1 MCTIF
6 HEGHKLLI
14 EAIGNRHYAFV
25 ADFLYFRIQ
34 GSQFVDENGNQ
45 YFVCP
50 NVDYIVNETGYSSSL
65 CTKALSDLAK
75 NDFIKKV
82 KFRCNDGAVRLKIF
96 ITEKLNNIMSEI
108 AELVIN
114 KKKKQLLADIEEATS
129 NDDSDSTLNE
139 RSIIK
144 EENIKENNNINKSSK
159 DDDDEP
165 PKNGNQSSVKN
176 VIFSFSLDLAEDS
189 YEYQFVKQLADSY
202 NLDFNDLLVALIELQ
217 ELNVYST
224 VDDLIEDAISTLKR
238 ISGNKN
244 EIPQAFSRIHA
255 KKSVFFAEDYRDEVL
270 TPKQQV
276 ALSQVL
282 IDLTQ
287 SGKVCITNLAE
298 VYNWIEY
305 QLTNKV
311 NHYVGKGF
319 KHCINIVKKLLCNS
333 GNRQY
338 SKPFGYKES
347 YSG

>member
-14 EAIGNRHYAFV
+14 EAIGNRHYAYV
-25 ADFLYFRIQ
+25 VDLLYFRIQ
-34 GSQFVDENGNQ
+34 GSKFVDENGNQ

-65 CTKALSDLAK
+65 CTKALSDLTK

-96 ITEKLNNIMSEI
+96 ITEKLNKIMSEI

-129 NDDSDSTLNE
+129 NDDSDSILNE
-139 RSIIK
+139 QSILK
-144 EENIKENNNINKSSK
+144 EKNTKNITNINKSSK

-165 PKNGNQSSVKN
+165 PRGSQSSVKN
-176 VIFSFSLDLAEDS
+176 VICSFSLDLEEDS
-189 YEYQFVKQLADSY
+189 YEYQFVKHLADSY
-202 NLDFNDLLVALIELQ
+202 NLDFNDLLVSLTDLQ

-224 VDDLIEDAISTLKR
+224 VEDLIEDAISTLKR

-244 EIPQAFSRIHA
+244 EIPQAFSRIYA
-255 KKSVFFAEDYRDEVL
+255 KKSVFHAEDYRDDVL

-282 IDLTQ
+282 VDLSQ

-311 NHYVGKGF
+311 HHYANKGF
-319 KHCINIVKKLLCNS
+319 KHCINIIKKLLCNS

-338 SKPFGYKES
+338 SKPFGYTES